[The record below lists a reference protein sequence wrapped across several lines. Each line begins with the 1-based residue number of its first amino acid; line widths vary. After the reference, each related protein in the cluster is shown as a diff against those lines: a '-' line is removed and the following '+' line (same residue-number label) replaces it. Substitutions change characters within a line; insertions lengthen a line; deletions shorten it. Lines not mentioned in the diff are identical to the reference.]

1 MGCARRA
8 AILAILTP
16 ASALVACLVI
26 VPASGAAP
34 QVARPETA
42 LAPSREYEPVVV
54 TGSQV
59 PDWSAGP
66 EITAR
71 APQPP
76 TNYGTGDIQGPLP
89 APLRSDCY
97 QAQPTPDVNG
107 STDAN
112 HGDHNCYQGSQ
123 LPLRT
128 LPGRTGVDPNSL
140 RGYRWDAHMGFVQI
154 PFQVDTRWVHYIS
167 NNASGFAF
175 YSGVDQALEYTFDRE
190 GFRFTTNRRFDAA
203 NPAIVCQAQPV
214 GGVAATHDPNPGLVD
229 TDEMAF
235 MYRDAGSAAPVGT
248 RLPKGMVDAHE
259 IAVTEPLPR
268 APRRVHVLRSAR

>member
-76 TNYGTGDIQGPLP
+76 TNYGTGDSCQHIAGPALDDWVASQVLDAVAP
-89 APLRSDCY
+89 A
-97 QAQPTPDVNG
+97 
-107 STDAN
+107 
-112 HGDHNCYQGSQ
+112 
-123 LPLRT
+123 
-128 LPGRTGVDPNSL
+128 
-140 RGYRWDAHMGFVQI
+140 
-154 PFQVDTRWVHYIS
+154 
-167 NNASGFAF
+167 
-175 YSGVDQALEYTFDRE
+175 ALEVSM
-190 GFRFTTNRRFDAA
+190 A
-203 NPAIVCQAQPV
+203 
-214 GGVAATHDPNPGLVD
+214 AATQAEN
-229 TDEMAF
+229 E
-235 MYRDAGSAAPVGT
+235 
-248 RLPKGMVDAHE
+248 
-259 IAVTEPLPR
+259 R
-268 APRRVHVLRSAR
+268 AMLDKLWR